1 MKQAR
6 KNLFEK
12 LKMDVESKIIGV
24 YSELDKIEKI
34 IRDFDNKNSE
44 SGKPVFTKTVGFYLD
59 GL

>member
-1 MKQAR
+1 
-6 KNLFEK
+6 
-12 LKMDVESKIIGV
+12 MDVESKIIGV

-34 IRDFDNKNSE
+34 IRNFDNKNSE